1 LICWTTIGNEIE
13 GHAMYQPP
21 AFREDRIEVQ
31 HALIRAHPLGLLITA
46 GLGGLIANPFPFLID
61 SKASEGD
68 VSEAGASEGGGP
80 GSDLGTLRLHMARA
94 NPQWRELEAVEE
106 CLVVFQGP
114 QDYVTPSW
122 YATKRETGK
131 VVPTWNYATVHAWG
145 RPRVMNDDAWLRRQ
159 IEDLTGSRESRR
171 AEPWQVNDAPEN
183 FIAAQMRGIVG
194 VEISIL
200 RIEGKWKMSQNRPE
214 ADRAGV
220 IAGFREAG
228 AAGQEIAALVAERGG
243 LLK

>member
-1 LICWTTIGNEIE
+1 
-13 GHAMYQPP
+13 MYQPP

-31 HALIRAHPLGLLITA
+31 HALIRNHPLGLLITA
-46 GLGGLIANPFPFLID
+46 GPAGLLANLFPFLLD
-61 SKASEGD
+61 AD
-68 VSEAGASEGGGP
+68 GAEK
-80 GSDLGTLRLHMARA
+80 GTLRVHMARA
-94 NPQWRELEAVEE
+94 NPQWHELEVVEE

-159 IEDLTGSRESRR
+159 IEDLTASREARR
-171 AEPWQVNDAPEN
+171 AEPWHVDDAPAD
-183 FIAAQMRGIVG
+183 FVAMQMRAIVG
-194 VEISIL
+194 IEIPIL

-220 IAGFREAG
+220 IAGFRGAGEAG
-228 AAGQEIAALVAERGG
+228 EAVAALVEERGAS
-243 LLK
+243 LKK

>member
-1 LICWTTIGNEIE
+1 MRLDSNLIYLRGIGNEIE

-46 GLGGLIANPFPFLID
+46 GPAGLLANPFPFLVD
-61 SKASEGD
+61 PEGSEK
-68 VSEAGASEGGGP
+68 
-80 GSDLGTLRLHMARA
+80 GTLRLHIARA
-94 NPQWRELEAVEE
+94 NPQWRELEAIDE

-145 RPRVMNDDAWLRRQ
+145 HPRVMNDDAWLRRQ
-159 IEDLTGSRESRR
+159 IEDLTRSRESRR
-171 AEPWQVNDAPEN
+171 TAPWQVDDAPAD
-183 FIAAQMRGIVG
+183 FVAAQMRGIVG
-194 VEISIL
+194 VEIVIS
-200 RIEGKWKMSQNRPE
+200 RIEGKWKMSQNRPA
-214 ADRAGV
+214 ADRSGV
-220 IAGFREAG
+220 VAGFRETGEAG
-228 AAGQEIAALVAERGG
+228 EVIAALVAERGG

>member
-1 LICWTTIGNEIE
+1 
-13 GHAMYQPP
+13 MYQLPV
-21 AFREDRIEVQ
+21 FREDRVEVQ
-31 HALIRAHPLGLLITA
+31 HELIRAHPLGLLISA
-46 GLGGLIANPFPFLID
+46 GPSGLMANPLPFLID
-61 SKASEGD
+61 ADNSEH
-68 VSEAGASEGGGP
+68 
-80 GSDLGTLRLHMARA
+80 GTLRMHMARA
-94 NPQWRELEAVEE
+94 NPQWRELETVEE

-145 RPRVMNDDAWLRRQ
+145 RPLIINDAAWLRRQ
-159 IEDLTGSRESRR
+159 LDDLTLSREGVRP
-171 AEPWQVNDAPEN
+171 APWRVDDAPPD
-183 FIAAQMRGIVG
+183 FVAAQIEGIVG
-194 VEISIL
+194 VEIPIL

-220 IAGFREAG
+220 LAGFRERGEAG
-228 AAGQEIAALVAERGG
+228 EPMAALVAERCG

>member
-1 LICWTTIGNEIE
+1 
-13 GHAMYQPP
+13 MYQPP
-21 AFREDRIEVQ
+21 AFREDRTDVQ

-46 GLGGLIANPFPFLID
+46 GPAGLVANLFPFLLD
-61 SKASEGD
+61 G
-68 VSEAGASEGGGP
+68 AGPEK
-80 GSDLGTLRLHMARA
+80 GTLRLHIARA
-94 NPQWRELEAVEE
+94 NPQWRELEAVEQ

-131 VVPTWNYATVHAWG
+131 VVPTWNYATVHVWG

-159 IEDLTGSRESRR
+159 LDDLTASREGLR
-171 AEPWQVNDAPEN
+171 EVPWKVDDAPAD
-183 FIAAQMRGIVG
+183 FVAMQMRAIVG
-194 VEISIL
+194 IEIPID

-220 IAGFREAG
+220 IEGFRATGERTA
-228 AAGQEIAALVAERGG
+228 EIAALVAERAA
-243 LLK
+243 LPKK

>member
-1 LICWTTIGNEIE
+1 LICWTTTGNEIE

-21 AFREDRIEVQ
+21 HFREDRIEVQ
-31 HALIRAHPLGLLITA
+31 HGLIRAHPLGLLITA
-46 GLGGLIANPFPFLID
+46 GPGGLIANPFPFLLD
-61 SKASEGD
+61 SKASGESKASGAGD
-68 VSEAGASEGGGP
+68 ASEAGE
-80 GSDLGTLRLHMARA
+80 LGTLRLHIARA

-145 RPRVMNDDAWLRRQ
+145 RPRIMNDDAWLRRQ

-171 AEPWQVNDAPEN
+171 TEPWQVGDAPEN

-228 AAGQEIAALVAERGG
+228 AAGEEIATLVAERGG